1 VVSIDNY
8 ANGKMKN
15 YNIENKPMI
24 IYAGQEVTTNNWF
37 THIDPT
43 DERFYNVKAVEYTP
57 KTIEEIE
64 KEYNI
69 SIECRV

>member
-1 VVSIDNY
+1 
-8 ANGKMKN
+8 MKN